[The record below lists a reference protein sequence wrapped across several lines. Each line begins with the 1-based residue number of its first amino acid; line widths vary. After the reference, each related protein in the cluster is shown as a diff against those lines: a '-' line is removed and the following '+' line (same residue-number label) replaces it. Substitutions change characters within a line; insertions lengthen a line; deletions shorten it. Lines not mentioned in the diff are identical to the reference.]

1 MRAPRTCVANR
12 YWLAGNYFGA
22 LRGRS
27 CVIWLFVFEGVVG
40 GAYRLVEVVLEASVD
55 GFGVG
60 MAVGGAGAVGL
71 GVLPDS

>member
-1 MRAPRTCVANR
+1 M
-12 YWLAGNYFGA
+12 
-22 LRGRS
+22 
-27 CVIWLFVFEGVVG
+27 FEGVVG

-60 MAVGGAGAVGL
+60 MAVGGAGAVEL